1 MRGGGRGR
9 QRSRWAFFSGL
20 RLTSLEADG
29 EIVRTLPGNSAPAT
43 SWIGQ
48 PIKRVEDAR
57 LLTGRG
63 TFIDDHPPV
72 ANACHAAIV
81 RSPHAHARILGYDV
95 AAALARPGVVGVV
108 TGADVA
114 KSTKPFSVGVT
125 APVHYYCAAT
135 DRARFVGEP
144 VAVVIARDRY
154 LAEDAA
160 DAVTVDYEPLP
171 VVTDPERALD
181 PDAPILHEAVGSN
194 LAGHRRL
201 VYGDPDRA
209 FAEADVVI
217 RERFRF
223 PKYGSTP
230 IETYG
235 IIARWDPLDGILT
248 VWSNF
253 MGPFIMHP
261 LTARVL
267 GLPENRLRFIVP
279 PDIGGSFGI
288 KSSIYPYIA
297 LIGLCAMKTGV
308 PVKWIEDRREHLLA
322 SSSGTD
328 RIADRELAARRDG
341 TVLGMRYRWLDNV
354 GGYIRSPEPGCSFR
368 PIGNFVGPYRFQ
380 NLEVDA
386 SVVMTNKSLT
396 GPNRGY
402 ACGHLYFETEG
413 MMDRLAD
420 RLGLDPAEVR
430 RRNLIPAE
438 AFPYRTPTGGLY
450 DSGDYAAAFDKA
462 LEIAGYDELKRERDR
477 ARAAG
482 RYVGIGLALAVDPS
496 VSNMGYV
503 ATALDPQFRAKPE
516 YLPKSGAVDSATV
529 KIDPLGRVTVVMGTT
544 PQGQGHQTVVSQI
557 MADELGVTPRDVTV
571 VDEMDTFTRV
581 WSISSGTYSSRFGSV
596 GTSAAALAARKL
608 KAKLVEYAAHLMEA
622 PAEALEFRDGA
633 VRLRTGKGPSY
644 SIKDLAGRAHWHTQ
658 SLPDG
663 MEPALQATA
672 VFGFTVSQAV
682 DAEDRVNSSNTY
694 GFIAEVMAVE
704 VDPATAQIRILR
716 YVTVHDAGTIINPM
730 IAEGQIY
737 GGALHGLG
745 GALLEEL
752 AYDDDGQ
759 LLSGTFMDYLVPT
772 ASEAPEIDI
781 AHVVSPSPLTTLGSK
796 GLGESSSMTVPAV
809 LANAVSDALAPIGIR
824 ITELPITPSR
834 LWRLIREAKKP

>member
-1 MRGGGRGR
+1 MSDR
-9 QRSRWAFFSGL
+9 
-20 RLTSLEADG
+20 
-29 EIVRTLPGNSAPAT
+29 
-43 SWIGQ
+43 WIG
-48 PIKRVEDAR
+48 KSVRRVEDFR

-63 TFIDDHPPV
+63 AFIDDHPPV
-72 ANACHAAIV
+72 GNIHQAAIV
-81 RSPHAHARILGYDV
+81 RSRYAHARIVGYDV
-95 AAALARPGVVGVV
+95 TRARAAEGVVAVI
-108 TGADVA
+108 TGEHVA
-114 KSTKPFSVGVT
+114 KETRPFAVGVT
-125 APVHYYCAAT
+125 TPVHYYCAAT
-135 DRARFVGEP
+135 DKVRFVGEP
-144 VAVVIARDRY
+144 VAVVVARDRY

-160 DAVTVDYEPLP
+160 ELVEVEYERLPAVI
-171 VVTDPERALD
+171 DPEKALE
-181 PDAPILHEAVGSN
+181 PDAPVLHDKVGTN

-201 VYGDPDRA
+201 VYGDPERA
-209 FAEADVVI
+209 FREAEVVL

-223 PKYGSTP
+223 PKYASTP

-235 IIARWDPLDGILT
+235 IIARWELDGVCT

-267 GLPENRLRFIVP
+267 GLAENKLRFIVP

-297 LIGLCAMKTGV
+297 LIALAAMRLDV

-328 RIADRELAARRDG
+328 RVAYREVAARQDG
-341 TVLGMRYRWLDNV
+341 TILGMRFRWLDNV

-368 PIGNFVGPYRFQ
+368 PTGNFVGPYRFQ
-380 NLEVDA
+380 HLEVDA

-413 MMDRLAD
+413 MIDRLAD
-420 RLGLDPAEVR
+420 RLGLDPVEVR
-430 RRNLIPAE
+430 RKNLVRPDQ
-438 AFPYRTPTGGLY
+438 FPYRTPSGGLY
-450 DSGDYAAAFDKA
+450 DSGDYPAALDKA
-462 LEIAGYDELKRERDR
+462 LELARYDELRREQAT

-516 YLPKSGAVDSATV
+516 YLPKSGAVDAATI
-529 KIDPLGRVTVVMGTT
+529 KIDPLGRVIAILGTT

-557 MADELGVTPRDVTV
+557 VADELGLAPQDVTV
-571 VDEMDTFTRV
+571 VDEMDTFTRI

-596 GTSAAALAARKL
+596 GTSAVALAARKL
-608 KAKLVEYAAHLMEA
+608 KAKLVEYGAHLMEL
-622 PAEALEFRDGA
+622 PAASLEFRDGA
-633 VRLRTGKGPSY
+633 VRPRTGKGPSY
-644 SIKDLAGRAHWHTQ
+644 SIKDLAGRAHWNTE

-672 VFGFTVSQAV
+672 VFGFTVAKAV

-704 VDPATAQIRILR
+704 VDPETAAIKILR

-745 GALLEEL
+745 GALFEEL
-752 AYDDDGQ
+752 QYDDDGQ
-759 LLSGTFMDYLVPT
+759 FLTGTFMDYLVPT
-772 ASEAPEIDI
+772 ASEAPVIDI
-781 AHVVSPSPLTTLGSK
+781 AHVVSPSPLTPLGSK

-809 LANAVSDALAPIGIR
+809 IANAVSDALAPLGLR
-824 ITELPITPSR
+824 ITELPMTPST
-834 LWRLIREAKKP
+834 LWELIERARPTRGVPRS

>member
-1 MRGGGRGR
+1 M
-9 QRSRWAFFSGL
+9 SEK
-20 RLTSLEADG
+20 T
-29 EIVRTLPGNSAPAT
+29 
-43 SWIGQ
+43 WIGK
-48 PIKRVEDAR
+48 PVKRVEDAR

-63 TFIDDHPPV
+63 AYIDDHPPV
-72 ANACHAAIV
+72 ANLFHAAIV

-95 AAALARPGVVGVV
+95 AGARALAGVAGVI
-108 TGADVA
+108 TGEDVA
-114 KSTKPFSVGVT
+114 RHTRPFAVGVT

-135 DRARFVGEP
+135 DKARFVGEP
-144 VAVVIARDRY
+144 VAVVVATSRY
-154 LAEDAA
+154 VAEDAA
-160 DAVTVDYEPLP
+160 DLVRVHYEPLP
-171 VVTDPERALD
+171 AVVDPERALE
-181 PDAPILHEAVGSN
+181 PGAPVLHEAVGSN
-194 LAGHRRL
+194 LANHRRL

-235 IIARWDPLDGILT
+235 IVARWDALDGVCT

-288 KSSIYPYIA
+288 KSLIYPYIA
-297 LIGLCAMKTGV
+297 LVALASKLTGV
-308 PVKWIEDRREHLLA
+308 AVKWIEDRREHLLA
-322 SSSGTD
+322 SSTGTD
-328 RIADRELAARRDG
+328 RIAYRELAAKKDG
-341 TVLGMRYRWLDNV
+341 TILGMRFRWLDNV

-368 PIGNFVGPYRFQ
+368 PTGNFVGPYRFQ
-380 NLEVDA
+380 HLEVDA
-386 SVVMTNKSLT
+386 STVMTNKCLT

-413 MMDRLAD
+413 MVDRLAAT
-420 RLGLDPAEVR
+420 LGLDPAEVR
-430 RRNLIPAE
+430 RRNLIPAS
-438 AFPYRTPTGGLY
+438 AMPYRSPTGGLY
-450 DSGDYAAAFDKA
+450 DSGDYPTAFEKA
-462 LEIAGYDELKRERDR
+462 LDLAKYAGLRREQAK

-482 RYVGIGLALAVDPS
+482 RYFGIGLALAVDPS

-529 KIDPLGRVTVVMGTT
+529 KVDPLGRVIAILGTT

-557 MADELGVTPRDVTV
+557 VADELGLVPEDVTV

-596 GTSAAALAARKL
+596 GTSAVALAARKL
-608 KAKLVEYAAHLMEA
+608 KAKLVEYAAHLMDI
-622 PAEALEFRDGA
+622 PAAELEFRDGA
-633 VRLRTGKGPSY
+633 VRRKTGKGPSY
-644 SIKDLAGRAHWHTQ
+644 TVKDLAGRAHWNTD
-658 SLPDG
+658 SLPEG
-663 MEPALQATA
+663 MEPGLQATA
-672 VFGFTVSQAV
+672 VFGFTVARAV

-704 VDPATAQIRILR
+704 VDPETAAITIVK

-745 GALLEEL
+745 GALYEEL
-752 AYDDDGQ
+752 QYDEDGQ
-759 LLSGTFMDYLVPT
+759 CLTGTFMDYLVPT
-772 ASEAPEIDI
+772 ASEAPTIDI
-781 AHVVSPSPLTTLGSK
+781 AHVESPSPLTPLGSK

-809 LANAVSDALAPIGIR
+809 IANAVSDALAPLGIR
-824 ITELPITPSR
+824 ITELPMTPSR
-834 LWRLIREAKKP
+834 LHALIKKARAT

>member
-1 MRGGGRGR
+1 MT
-9 QRSRWAFFSGL
+9 SG
-20 RLTSLEADG
+20 
-29 EIVRTLPGNSAPAT
+29 
-43 SWIGQ
+43 SWIGK
-48 PIKRVEDAR
+48 PVKRVEDAR

-72 ANACHAAIV
+72 AHVHHAAIV
-81 RSPHAHARILGYDV
+81 RSPHAHARIRGYDV
-95 AAALARPGVVGVV
+95 RAALAMPGVVGVV

-114 KSTKPFSVGVT
+114 KHTKPFSVGVT

-135 DRARFVGEP
+135 DKVRFVGEP
-144 VAVVIARDRY
+144 VAVVVARDRY

-160 DAVTVDYEPLP
+160 EAVVVDYEPLP
-171 VVTDPERALD
+171 AVVDPERALE
-181 PDAPILHEAVGSN
+181 PDAPVLHEAVGSN

-201 VYGDPDRA
+201 VYGDPERA
-209 FAEADVVI
+209 FVEADVVL

-235 IIARWDPLDGILT
+235 IVARWDGLDGVLT

-261 LTARVL
+261 LVARVL
-267 GLPENRLRFIVP
+267 GLAENRLRFIVP
-279 PDIGGSFGI
+279 QDIGGSFGI
-288 KSSIYPYIA
+288 KTSIYPYLA
-297 LIGLCAMKTGV
+297 LLGLTAMRTGV
-308 PVKWIEDRREHLLA
+308 AVKWIEDRREHLLA

-328 RIADRELAARRDG
+328 RVAYRELAARKDG
-341 TVLGMRYRWLDNV
+341 TVLGMRYRWYDNV

-368 PIGNFVGPYRFQ
+368 PTGNFVGPYRFQ
-380 NLEVDA
+380 HLEVDA

-402 ACGHLYFETEG
+402 ACGHLYFETER
-413 MMDRLAD
+413 MMDLLAERLAI
-420 RLGLDPAEVR
+420 DPADIR
-430 RRNLIPAE
+430 RRNFIAPIRE
-438 AFPYRTPTGGLY
+438 PYRTPTGGLY
-450 DSGDYAAAFDKA
+450 DSGDFGATFDKA
-462 LEIAGYDELKRERDR
+462 LEIADYERLRRDQAA

-482 RYVGIGLALAVDPS
+482 RYHGIGLAVAVDPS

-516 YLPKSGAVDSATV
+516 YLPKSGATESATV
-529 KIDPLGRVTVVMGTT
+529 KVDPLGRVIAILGST
-544 PQGQGHQTVVSQI
+544 PQGQGHQTIVGQI
-557 MADELGVTPRDVTV
+557 VADELGLSPGDVTV
-571 VDEMDTFTRV
+571 VDEMDTFTRA

-596 GTSAAALAARKL
+596 GTSAVALAARKL
-608 KAKLVEYAAHLMEA
+608 KTKLVDYAAHLMDV
-622 PAEALEFRDGA
+622 PAAQLEFRDGA
-633 VRLRTGKGPSY
+633 VRRRTGTGPAY
-644 SIKDLAGRAHWHTQ
+644 SVKDLAGRAHWNTE

-663 MEPALQATA
+663 MEPMLQATA
-672 VFGFTVSQAV
+672 VFGFTVARAV

-704 VDPATAQIRILR
+704 VDPDTAAIKILR

-730 IAEGQIY
+730 IVEGQIY

-745 GALLEEL
+745 GALYEEL
-752 AYDDDGQ
+752 EYDDGGQ
-759 LLSGTFMDYLVPT
+759 PLTGTFMDYLVPT
-772 ASEAPEIDI
+772 ASEAPTIEI

-809 LANAVSDALAPIGIR
+809 IANAVSDALAPLGIR
-824 ITELPITPSR
+824 INQLPMTPSR
-834 LWRLIREAKKP
+834 LWTLIRQARRAARE

>member
-1 MRGGGRGR
+1 MA
-9 QRSRWAFFSGL
+9 SRW
-20 RLTSLEADG
+20 
-29 EIVRTLPGNSAPAT
+29 
-43 SWIGQ
+43 IGRSV
-48 PIKRVEDAR
+48 PRVEDGR

-63 TFIDDHPPV
+63 AFIDDHPPV
-72 ANACHAAIV
+72 AGLFHAAIV
-81 RSPHAHARILGYDV
+81 RSPHAHARIRGWD
-95 AAALARPGVVGVV
+95 ARAALAMEGVVGVV

-114 KSTKPFSVGVT
+114 RACKPFGVGVT
-125 APVHYYCAAT
+125 APIHYYPAAT
-135 DRARFVGEP
+135 DKVRFVGEP
-144 VAVVIARDRY
+144 VAVVVARDRY

-160 DAVTVDYEPLP
+160 EAVVVDYEPLP
-171 VVTDPERALD
+171 AVVDVEKALE
-181 PDAPILHEAVGSN
+181 PGAPILHEAVGSN

-209 FAEADVVI
+209 FAEAEVVV
-217 RERFRF
+217 RERFHF

-235 IIARWDPLDGILT
+235 VIARWDAVDGVLT
-248 VWSNF
+248 IWSNF

-261 LTARVL
+261 LVARVL

-288 KSSIYPYIA
+288 KSSIYPYLA
-297 LIGLCAMKTGV
+297 LIGLTAMKLGV

-328 RIADRELAARRDG
+328 RVAWRELAAKNDG
-341 TVLGMRYRWLDNV
+341 TILGMRFKWLDNV

-368 PIGNFVGPYRFQ
+368 PTGNFVGPYRFQ

-402 ACGHLYFETEG
+402 ACGHLYFETER
-413 MMDRLAD
+413 MMDLLAD
-420 RLGLDPAEVR
+420 RLGMDPVEVR
-430 RRNLIPAE
+430 RRNLIGAD

-450 DSGDYAAAFDKA
+450 DSGDYPATLDRAV
-462 LEIAGYDELKRERDR
+462 EIAGYDELRRR
-477 ARAAG
+477 QAAARAAG
-482 RYVGIGLALAVDPS
+482 RYFGIGVALAVDPS

-516 YLPKSGAVDSATV
+516 YLPKSGAVDAATV
-529 KIDPLGRVTVVMGTT
+529 KIDPLGRVIAILATT
-544 PQGQGHQTVVSQI
+544 PQGQGHQTIVSQI
-557 MADELGVTPRDVTV
+557 VADELGLEPRDVTV

-608 KAKLVEYAAHLMEA
+608 KAKLVAYGAHLMER
-622 PAEALEFRDGA
+622 PPDQVEFRDGA
-633 VRLRTGKGPSY
+633 VRVKAGGGAAY
-644 SIKDLAGRAHWHTQ
+644 SIKDLAGRAHWNTE
-658 SLPDG
+658 SLPEG
-663 MEPALQATA
+663 MEPALSATA
-672 VFGFTVSQAV
+672 VFGFTGARAV

-704 VDPATAQIRILR
+704 VDPDTAAITIVK
-716 YVTVHDAGTIINPM
+716 YVTVHDAGVIINPM
-730 IAEGQIY
+730 IVEGQIY

-745 GALLEEL
+745 GALYEEL

-759 LLSGTFMDYLVPT
+759 LLTGTFMDYLVPT
-772 ASEAPEIDI
+772 ASEAPEIEI

-809 LANAVSDALAPIGIR
+809 IANAVSDALKPLGIA
-824 ITELPITPSR
+824 ITELPMTPSKLHALMKQAR
-834 LWRLIREAKKP
+834 AKR

>member
-1 MRGGGRGR
+1 MTA
-9 QRSRWAFFSGL
+9 S
-20 RLTSLEADG
+20 
-29 EIVRTLPGNSAPAT
+29 
-43 SWIGQ
+43 SWIGKSV
-48 PIKRVEDAR
+48 PRVEDGR

-72 ANACHAAIV
+72 GNVQHAAIV
-81 RSPHAHARILGYDV
+81 RSPHAHARILGYDL
-95 AAALARPGVVGVV
+95 AAALAMEGVVGII

-114 KSTKPFSVGVT
+114 AACKPFGVGVT
-125 APVHYYCAAT
+125 TPVHYYPAAT
-135 DRARFVGEP
+135 DKVRFVGEP
-144 VAVVIARDRY
+144 VALVVARDRY

-160 DAVTVDYEPLP
+160 EAVEVRYETLP
-171 VVTDPERALD
+171 AVVDPEKALAA
-181 PDAPILHEAVGSN
+181 DAPILHEKVGSN

-209 FAEADVVI
+209 FDEADVVV

-235 IIARWDPLDGILT
+235 VIARYDGPDGVLT

-261 LTARVL
+261 LVARVL

-288 KSSIYPYIA
+288 KSSIYPYLA
-297 LIGLCAMKTGV
+297 LVGLAAMKLGV
-308 PVKWIEDRREHLLA
+308 AVKWIEDRREHLLA

-328 RIADRELAARRDG
+328 RIAWREVAARKDG
-341 TVLGMRYRWLDNV
+341 TILGMRFKWYDNV

-368 PIGNFVGPYRFQ
+368 PTGNFVGPYRFQ
-380 NLEVDA
+380 HLEVDA

-413 MMDRLAD
+413 MMDRLAEK
-420 RLGLDPAEVR
+420 LGMDPAEVR
-430 RRNLIPAE
+430 RRNFIE
-438 AFPYRTPTGGLY
+438 ASALPYRTPTGGLY
-450 DSGDYAAAFDKA
+450 DSGDYPKTFEMA
-462 LEIAGYDELKRERDR
+462 LEIAKYDELRRAQAV

-482 RYVGIGLALAVDPS
+482 RWYGVGLAVAIDPS

-516 YLPKSGAVDSATV
+516 YLAKSGATEAATV
-529 KIDPLGRVTVVMGTT
+529 KIDPLGRITTIIGST
-544 PQGQGHQTVVSQI
+544 PQGQGHQTIVSQI
-557 MADELGVTPRDVTV
+557 VADELGVPPADITV
-571 VDEMDTFTRV
+571 VDEMDTFTRM
-581 WSISSGTYSSRFGSV
+581 WSISSGTYSSRFGSI
-596 GTSAAALAARKL
+596 GTSAVALAARKL
-608 KAKLVEYAAHLMEA
+608 KGKLVEFAAHLMDI
-622 PAEALEFRDGA
+622 PAAQLEFRDGSVHTRA
-633 VRLRTGKGPSY
+633 GKGPSY
-644 SIKDLAGRAHWHTQ
+644 SIKDLAGRAHWNTD

-663 MEPALQATA
+663 MEGMLQATS
-672 VFGFTVSQAV
+672 VFNFPEAKAV
-682 DAEDRVNSSNTY
+682 DQDDRVNSSNTY

-704 VDPATAQIRILR
+704 VDPDTAAIKIVK

-730 IAEGQIY
+730 IVEGQIY

-745 GALLEEL
+745 GALFEEME
-752 AYDDDGQ
+752 YDDSGQ
-759 LLSGTFMDYLVPT
+759 PLAGSFMDYLVPT
-772 ASEAPEIDI
+772 ASEAPVLEI
-781 AHVVSPSPLTTLGSK
+781 AHLESPSPLTTLGSK

-809 LANAVSDALAPIGIR
+809 IANAVSDALSPLGIR
-824 ITELPITPSR
+824 ITELPMTPSR
-834 LWRLIREAKKP
+834 LWRLIDDARKAKR

>member
-1 MRGGGRGR
+1 
-9 QRSRWAFFSGL
+9 
-20 RLTSLEADG
+20 
-29 EIVRTLPGNSAPAT
+29 VRPGTPAAGT
-43 SWIGQ
+43 RWIGR
-48 PIKRVEDAR
+48 PVKRVEDHR

-63 TFIDDHPPV
+63 TYLDDHAPLPNV
-72 ANACHAAIV
+72 HHAAIV
-81 RSPHAHARILGYDV
+81 RSPHAHARIRGYDTR
-95 AAALARPGVVGVV
+95 AALALPGVVGVI

-114 KSTKPFSVGVT
+114 RHTRPFGVGVT

-135 DRARFVGEP
+135 DKARFVGEP
-144 VAVVIARDRY
+144 VAVVVARSRY
-154 LAEDAA
+154 AAEDAA
-160 DAVTVDYEPLP
+160 ERVEVDYEPLP
-171 VVTDPERALD
+171 AVVDPERALD
-181 PDAPILHEAVGSN
+181 PDAPVLHEAVGSN
-194 LAGHRRL
+194 LANHRRL
-201 VYGDPDRA
+201 VYGDPERA
-209 FAEADVVI
+209 FREADVVL

-235 IIARWDPLDGILT
+235 IVARWDTLDGVCT

-261 LTARVL
+261 LAARVL

-288 KSSIYPYIA
+288 KSLIYPYIA
-297 LIGLCAMKTGV
+297 LIALASKLTGV

-322 SSSGTD
+322 SSTGTD
-328 RIADRELAARRDG
+328 RIAYRELAARRDG
-341 TVLGMRYRWLDNV
+341 TILGMRFKWFDNV

-368 PIGNFVGPYRFQ
+368 PTGNFVGPYRFQ
-380 NLEVDA
+380 HLEVDA
-386 SVVMTNKSLT
+386 STVMTNKSLT

-430 RRNLIPAE
+430 EKNLLRPE
-438 AFPYRTPTGGLY
+438 QMPYRTPTGGLY
-450 DSGDYAAAFDKA
+450 DSGDYPAAFAKA
-462 LEIAGYDELKRERDR
+462 LELAGYAELRRAQAR
-477 ARAAG
+477 ARAEG
-482 RYVGIGLALAVDPS
+482 RYVGIGLAVAVDPS

-516 YLPKSGAVDSATV
+516 YLPKSGAVDSATLKV
-529 KIDPLGRVTVVMGTT
+529 DPLGRVIAILGTT
-544 PQGQGHQTVVSQI
+544 PQGQGHQTVVAQI
-557 MADELGVTPRDVTV
+557 VADELGLAPDDVTV

-596 GTSAAALAARKL
+596 GTSAVALAARKL
-608 KAKLVEYAAHLMEA
+608 RAKLVAYAAHLMDL
-622 PAEALEFRDGA
+622 PADAVEFREGA
-633 VRLRTGKGPSY
+633 ARPRTGKGPAY
-644 SIKDLAGRAHWHTQ
+644 TVKDLAGRAHWNTE
-658 SLPDG
+658 SLPEG
-663 MEPALQATA
+663 MEPGLAATA
-672 VFGFTVSQAV
+672 VFGFTEAKAV
-682 DAEDRVNSSNTY
+682 DSEDRVNSSNTY

-704 VDPATAQIRILR
+704 VDPQTAAIRILR

-745 GALLEEL
+745 GALYEEL
-752 AYDDDGQ
+752 RYDEHGQ
-759 LLSGTFMDYLVPT
+759 CLTTTFMDYLVPT
-772 ASEAPEIDI
+772 ASEAPTVEI
-781 AHVVSPSPLTTLGSK
+781 AHVVSPSPLTPLGSK

-809 LANAVSDALAPIGIR
+809 IANAVSDALRPLGIW
-824 ITELPITPSR
+824 INELPMTPSG
-834 LWRLIREAKKP
+834 LWPLIDRARKSR